1 MSSIAKPAPSAPI
14 NDLPSFWAAMAQA
27 PQAELHPLP
36 SDRAQLV
43 SRLTTMEVA
52 TLRCHV
58 PSLADVPPGFS
69 TLSRAAAFLAMW
81 ESRGVLQ
88 YMSGYY
94 LAREL
99 TGAMFTLHPFRG
111 TRRGLQIL
119 ADLDAADFG
128 VEVYCSTLRPRP
140 PGLDRYIRIRL
151 ADRLDELAA

>member
-1 MSSIAKPAPSAPI
+1 VVSAVEAVS
-14 NDLPSFWAAMAQA
+14 DLPSFWSAMAHT
-27 PQAELHPLP
+27 PQTELQLP
-36 SDRAQLV
+36 SDRARQV
-43 SRLTTMEVA
+43 SRLTEMEVA
-52 TLRCHV
+52 TIRCSV
-58 PSLADVPPGFS
+58 PDIADVPPGYS

-81 ESRGVLQ
+81 DQRGILR

-119 ADLDAADFG
+119 ADLDAADLG
-128 VEVYCSTLRPRP
+128 VEIRCSTLRPDP

-151 ADRLDELAA
+151 SDRLGELEAL